1 MSGALHTVVIK
12 KNFYGP
18 IGVTIITNSRENC
31 TPCLLAIILYYFYLT
46 CFLQHNERDL
56 MNTRII
62 INGKEVSNPFIRI
75 LLILGAIIIAAL
87 VAAVVIFIL
96 LPVIG
101 IAVTLSLGFIVIF
114 IVAIMASVVSLVL
127 ITIISSW
134 LFGST
139 EFRIV
144 RIHRK

>member
-1 MSGALHTVVIK
+1 
-12 KNFYGP
+12 
-18 IGVTIITNSRENC
+18 
-31 TPCLLAIILYYFYLT
+31 
-46 CFLQHNERDL
+46 

-101 IAVTLSLGFIVIF
+101 IAVTLSFGFIVIF

>member
-1 MSGALHTVVIK
+1 
-12 KNFYGP
+12 
-18 IGVTIITNSRENC
+18 
-31 TPCLLAIILYYFYLT
+31 
-46 CFLQHNERDL
+46 

-62 INGKEVSNPFIRI
+62 INGKEVCNPFIRF

-87 VAAVVIFIL
+87 AAAVVIFIL

-101 IAVTLSLGFIVIF
+101 IAVTLSFGFIVIF
-114 IVAIMASVVSLVL
+114 IVAIMASVVSLLLV
-127 ITIISSW
+127 TIISSW

>member
-1 MSGALHTVVIK
+1 
-12 KNFYGP
+12 
-18 IGVTIITNSRENC
+18 
-31 TPCLLAIILYYFYLT
+31 
-46 CFLQHNERDL
+46 

-62 INGKEVSNPFIRI
+62 INGKEVCNPFIRF
-75 LLILGAIIIAAL
+75 LLLLGAIIIAAL

-96 LPVIG
+96 LPLIG
-101 IAVTLSLGFIVIF
+101 IAVTLSFGFIVIF
-114 IVAIMASVVSLVL
+114 IVAIMASVVSLLLV
-127 ITIISSW
+127 TIISSW

>member
-1 MSGALHTVVIK
+1 
-12 KNFYGP
+12 
-18 IGVTIITNSRENC
+18 
-31 TPCLLAIILYYFYLT
+31 
-46 CFLQHNERDL
+46 

-62 INGKEVSNPFIRI
+62 INGKEVTNPLTRG
-75 LLILGAIIIAAL
+75 LLILGAIIFAAL

-101 IAVTLSLGFIVIF
+101 IAVTLSFGFIMIFVI
-114 IVAIMASVVSLVL
+114 AILASVVSLAL
-127 ITIISSW
+127 ATIVSSW

-139 EFRIV
+139 EFRVV